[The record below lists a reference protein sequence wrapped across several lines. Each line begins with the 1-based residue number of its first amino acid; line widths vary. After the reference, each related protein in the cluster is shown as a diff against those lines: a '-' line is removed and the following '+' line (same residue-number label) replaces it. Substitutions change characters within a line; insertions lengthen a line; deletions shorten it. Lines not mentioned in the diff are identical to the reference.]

1 VHHSASSRSL
11 DPRIKA
17 LRRFAL
23 SITVFTVL
31 GHLWLGFEQAYLTPA
46 VALLTAY
53 SVSLLLETVDAWAR
67 QTPLRFRGPFVNL
80 VNFLLPAH
88 IAGLACAM
96 LLYGNQ
102 RLLPTVFAV
111 TLAISSKYIFRV
123 RVGRSLRHMLNPS
136 NFGITMTLLC
146 FSAVAIAQPYQFTE
160 NVGSVIDWLVP
171 AVIVTAGTMLNGKL
185 THRLPLIAAWIGGFA
200 LQAVLR
206 AALFDHAL
214 ASALATMTG
223 VAFVLFTNYMI
234 TDPGTTPF
242 PPRNQVIFGLSTAFV
257 YGALVVV
264 HVTFGLF
271 YALTIVCATRL
282 ALTWVLQR
290 IPQFARGAS
299 EPALGLAPAVEPIPE
314 RASMPVG
321 ITSREAS

>member
-1 VHHSASSRSL
+1 MQQDAPTASF

-23 SITVFTVL
+23 SITVFTLL
-31 GHLWLGFEQAYLTPA
+31 GHLWLGFEQAYLTPV

-53 SVSLLLETVDAWAR
+53 SVNLLLETIDAWAR
-67 QTPLRFRGPFVNL
+67 RAPLRFRGSFVNL

-88 IAGLACAM
+88 IAGLACTM

-111 TLAISSKYIFRV
+111 TVAVASKYVFRV
-123 RVGRSLRHMLNPS
+123 RVGSSLRHMLNPS
-136 NFGITMTLLC
+136 NFGISMTLLC
-146 FSAVAIAQPYQFTE
+146 FSAVAIAPPYHFTQ
-160 NVGSVIDWLVP
+160 NVGSVIDWLIP

-185 THRLPLIAAWIGGFA
+185 THRLPLIAAWLGGFA
-200 LQAVLR
+200 LQAVIR
-206 AALFDHAL
+206 AAFFDHAL
-214 ASALATMTG
+214 VSALVTMTG

-242 PPRNQVIFGLSTAFV
+242 QPRDQVIFGLSTALV
-257 YGALVVV
+257 YGALVVA

-271 YALTIVCATRL
+271 FALTIVCAARL
-282 ALTWVLQR
+282 VQTWVVQR
-290 IPQFARGAS
+290 MRQLTPRARESAPASAVDPVREGAS
-299 EPALGLAPAVEPIPE
+299 V
-314 RASMPVG
+314 PVG
-321 ITSREAS
+321 VATREAS